1 MAEID
6 EIRMMNNKDLHEEL
20 DSSQFE
26 LMNLR
31 FRASTLQLTNFNEVK
46 SARRKIARIM
56 TVMREREISEGLV

>member
-46 SARRKIARIM
+46 LARRKIARIM